1 MRTLKPRDAL
11 DHQFL
16 FFLVVV
22 RDYEVRVVGFA
33 LKELRELETAN
44 DALLRSRRKRERSVL
59 VNQRMHSQHLFALY
73 FFNILDFPWHQQD
86 YIPERVDQ
94 LRLISEVALEIIECY

>member
-44 DALLRSRRKRERSVL
+44 DALLRSRRK
-59 VNQRMHSQHLFALY
+59 
-73 FFNILDFPWHQQD
+73 
-86 YIPERVDQ
+86 
-94 LRLISEVALEIIECY
+94 